1 MSNFGFGVNGP
12 DDESDDERRRR
23 DDENG
28 NSGNN
33 DPFGFGANPFGFL
46 FGAPGA
52 GGPGGAGGAGGT
64 GGAGGAGGQ
73 GPGLGDIL
81 GQFGNMLAGFGR
93 DMNSPDAQGPVNYA
107 MAERIARQQLT
118 GAAARKQPAA
128 KDSQAVA
135 ESVRLVELWLDE
147 VTVLPAGAT
156 GSVAFTGSQWL
167 DETLPRWKRVI
178 NPLAEKLGAAT
189 MDGLPEELR
198 SQLGPMS
205 GIFSQIN
212 GMNFGMQLGRT
223 LGQLADTV
231 AMSTQ
236 WGIPLADGSVAAVNT
251 SQLDELSKKLGAE
264 RRETLIYLA
273 AREAAHLRLF
283 QHVPWLVER
292 VILDVEE
299 FATGLSLDNSAMEEA
314 SQNFNPEMLGDPEKM
329 QEMMSQLQDSDLSP
343 TVVSSTDHARIR
355 LETSLSLIEGWVD
368 LVVGEAL
375 GDRLPVAASIGAA
388 WSMYRDKDQ
397 PGMDALVK
405 AVGIS
410 LSAPKA
416 SEAAE
421 LWRRLTVAVGIER
434 RDEVWN
440 HPDFLPVDADLD
452 APAEFIDSV
461 LASMEDSASFDPI
474 SEIEKLERELNKGF
488 DGPGEGASTEDDS
501 DAEDSDDADS
511 SGDDSDTNGDSGD
524 NGDDGASNSD
534 K

>member
-23 DDENG
+23 EGENG
-28 NSGNN
+28 DSGNDGNNN

-46 FGAPGA
+46 FGPGGQ
-52 GGPGGAGGAGGT
+52 GGPSGMNGEN
-64 GGAGGAGGQ
+64 GQ

-81 GQFGNMLAGFGR
+81 GQFGSMLSGFGR

-107 MAERIARQQLT
+107 LAERIARQQLN
-118 GAAARKQPAA
+118 GPAA
-128 KDSQAVA
+128 KKHPPEKDSQVVA

-147 VTVLPAGAT
+147 ATTLPAGAT

-178 NPLAEKLGAAT
+178 NPLAEKLGDAT
-189 MDGLPEELR
+189 MEGMPEEIR
-198 SQLGPMS
+198 SQMGPMM

-212 GMNFGMQLGRT
+212 GMNFGMQLGHT
-223 LGQLADTV
+223 LGELAGGV

-236 WGIPLADGSVAAVNT
+236 WGIPLADGSVAAIAT
-251 SQLDELSKKLGAE
+251 GKLDELSKKLGAE

-299 FATGLSLDNSAMEEA
+299 FATGLSIDNSKLEEA
-314 SQNFNPEMLGDPEKM
+314 SQDFNPEMMGDPEKM
-329 QEMMSQLQDSDLSP
+329 QEMMQQLQNSDLSP
-343 TVVSSTDHARIR
+343 TIVSSTDHARIR

-368 LVVGEAL
+368 FVVGEAL

-388 WSMYRDKDQ
+388 WSVYRDKDQ
-397 PGMDALVK
+397 PGMDSLVK

-410 LSAPKA
+410 LAAPKA

-434 RDEVWN
+434 RDDVWN
-440 HPDFLPVDADLD
+440 HPDFLPVDSDLD
-452 APAEFIDSV
+452 SPAEFIDSI
-461 LASMEDSASFDPI
+461 LASVEDVNGFDPI
-474 SEIEKLERELNKGF
+474 SEIEQLERELNKGF
-488 DGPGEGASTEDDS
+488 DAPEDDS
-501 DAEDSDDADS
+501 DHDAGTDSHSGEESGDDDPGSDEDEDDSDDR
-511 SGDDSDTNGDSGD
+511 
-524 NGDDGASNSD
+524 